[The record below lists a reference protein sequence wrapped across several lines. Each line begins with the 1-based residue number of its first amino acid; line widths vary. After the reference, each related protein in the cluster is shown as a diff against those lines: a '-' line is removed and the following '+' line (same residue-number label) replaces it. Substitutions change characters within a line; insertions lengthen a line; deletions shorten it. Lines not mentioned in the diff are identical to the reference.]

1 MPKIGMHE
9 HIRYQLVNPKITGFK
24 KMQAQNACQI
34 NIETAKSESSQ
45 KQQNIDYQQVL
56 HHRW

>member
-1 MPKIGMHE
+1 
-9 HIRYQLVNPKITGFK
+9 
-24 KMQAQNACQI
+24 MQAQYACQI

-56 HHRW
+56 HHRWQHLKSRWTELLTHLNKSSILNNT